1 MGRREAFTDDP
12 ATTPYQLVVGS
23 RGGLADL
30 SVVRTRWHQAAT
42 PPATVSQWPR
52 TRWWHVLE
60 GPVAGRSEHPLVTT
74 PTLDAHVRKQPGAH
88 PAAVDERV
96 VRGIEAEK
104 GVEVPQSPIGI
115 VFRIAQARQLWFQ
128 SSLVA
133 GCGAV
138 LEAYALITHG
148 LRPQAKNFLL
158 LNTSWHHC
166 ALRTSVDNS
175 QRTTE
180 STGPRNRA
188 LTDDG
193 RCGGQQWEVRP

>member
-1 MGRREAFTDDP
+1 M
-12 ATTPYQLVVGS
+12 TTP
-23 RGGLADL
+23 A
-30 SVVRTRWHQAAT
+30 
-42 PPATVSQWPR
+42 
-52 TRWWHVLE
+52 
-60 GPVAGRSEHPLVTT
+60 
-74 PTLDAHVRKQPGAH
+74 LDVHVRKQPGAH

-115 VFRIAQARQLWFQ
+115 AFRIAQARQLWFQ

-148 LRPQAKNFLL
+148 LTPRAKNFLL

-166 ALRTSVDNS
+166 VLRTSVDNS